1 MDQERLSKIMAAR
14 GLCSRRE
21 ADKYIER
28 GHVSVNGIIVN
39 KLGSK
44 VSPNDKIVL
53 SKQAKEEQK
62 KLVTFILNKPI
73 GYVSSQP
80 EKDYKPAV
88 SLINY
93 SNQWSRDSFIA
104 KDLKNQLR
112 GVATAGRLDIDS
124 HGLLVLTQDGRISRR
139 IIGENTSIEKE
150 YIVRIEGKLNSTGLK
165 KLNYGLELD
174 GKPLKPAKVN
184 WFKNDYLCFILKEGK
199 KRQIRRMCELVGVK
213 VTNLKRVR
221 VGNVLL
227 GNLPKGQ
234 WRYLGDNESF

>member
-1 MDQERLSKIMAAR
+1 MDQERLSKVMAAR

-124 HGLLVLTQDGRISRR
+124 HGLLVLTQDGRISRK

-165 KLNYGLELD
+165 
-174 GKPLKPAKVN
+174 
-184 WFKNDYLCFILKEGK
+184 
-199 KRQIRRMCELVGVK
+199 
-213 VTNLKRVR
+213 
-221 VGNVLL
+221 
-227 GNLPKGQ
+227 
-234 WRYLGDNESF
+234 S

>member
-1 MDQERLSKIMAAR
+1 MW
-14 GLCSRRE
+14 
-21 ADKYIER
+21 
-28 GHVSVNGIIVN
+28 V
-39 KLGSK
+39 
-44 VSPNDKIVL
+44 
-53 SKQAKEEQK
+53 
-62 KLVTFILNKPI
+62 
-73 GYVSSQP
+73 
-80 EKDYKPAV
+80 
-88 SLINY
+88 
-93 SNQWSRDSFIA
+93 
-104 KDLKNQLR
+104 
-112 GVATAGRLDIDS
+112 
-124 HGLLVLTQDGRISRR
+124 
-139 IIGENTSIEKE
+139 
-150 YIVRIEGKLNSTGLK
+150 EGKLNSTGLK

>member
-1 MDQERLSKIMAAR
+1 MDQERLSKVMAAR

-93 SNQWSRDSFIA
+93 SNQWLSLIH
-104 KDLKNQLR
+104 
-112 GVATAGRLDIDS
+112 I
-124 HGLLVLTQDGRISRR
+124 
-139 IIGENTSIEKE
+139 
-150 YIVRIEGKLNSTGLK
+150 
-165 KLNYGLELD
+165 
-174 GKPLKPAKVN
+174 
-184 WFKNDYLCFILKEGK
+184 
-199 KRQIRRMCELVGVK
+199 
-213 VTNLKRVR
+213 
-221 VGNVLL
+221 
-227 GNLPKGQ
+227 
-234 WRYLGDNESF
+234 